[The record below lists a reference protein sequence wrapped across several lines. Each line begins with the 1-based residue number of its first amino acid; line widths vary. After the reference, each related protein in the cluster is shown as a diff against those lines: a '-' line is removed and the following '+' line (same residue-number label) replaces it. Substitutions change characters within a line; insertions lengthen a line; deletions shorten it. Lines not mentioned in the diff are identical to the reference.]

1 MDASACRVVYI
12 DDRFN
17 TERWLT
23 REALSSFATP
33 QRKVSGDLNGLPPD
47 LRANVQAVLSIFSQ
61 GTGSCHQVSTLDRL
75 LSYSRFAL
83 VYHH

>member
-23 REALSSFATP
+23 REGLSSPTTP
-33 QRKVSGDLNGLPPD
+33 QRKVPEDLNALPSD
-47 LRANVQAVLSIFSQ
+47 LRANVHAALSVFSQ
-61 GTGSCHQVSTLDRL
+61 GTSRWHPTCDVQLTFSCPCFTLID
-75 LSYSRFAL
+75 
-83 VYHH
+83 